1 MTTIVFKYLDPS
13 IGGDIPC
20 ARYTCVIYGAH
31 VSFCKNTSVDILM
44 AKITLLMSYVS
55 IIAEI
60 CQKVKAKQ
68 IVLKKNVVHHVTI
81 TK

>member
-1 MTTIVFKYLDPS
+1 
-13 IGGDIPC
+13 
-20 ARYTCVIYGAH
+20 
-31 VSFCKNTSVDILM
+31 M

-60 CQKVKAKQ
+60 FQKVKTKQ
-68 IVLKKNVVHHVTI
+68 IVLKKNVVHDVTI

>member
-1 MTTIVFKYLDPS
+1 
-13 IGGDIPC
+13 
-20 ARYTCVIYGAH
+20 
-31 VSFCKNTSVDILM
+31 M

-60 CQKVKAKQ
+60 CQKVKTKQ